1 MDFGKNRVQYIPVD
15 WEFYRYEKY
24 DVFFYAGGKDLSH
37 LAAKAANVYLKELE
51 ERFNYELENRIQLI
65 LFNRLSDLRQ
75 SNLGSMPDAENN
87 PGGMT
92 RHVGN
97 KIMLSYGLPP

>member
-65 LFNRLSDLRQ
+65 LFNVVKNKRFGQ
-75 SNLGSMPDAENN
+75 SFGH
-87 PGGMT
+87 
-92 RHVGN
+92 R
-97 KIMLSYGLPP
+97 